1 MDKATVDLI
10 TGLAHALAWPVT
22 VLVVVLSLRSKI
34 GELLLRLR
42 SFEHGDT
49 RVDFQNELRSISNTT
64 DVPAIAERSSHDDD
78 WASSL
83 KSLATTAPRQS
94 VLNAWNQLMEAV
106 VGVAHENSLSLSEQE
121 LKTPKLLAERLR
133 KQRIIDAQTCDAIV
147 SMRLLRNKV
156 AHAENMP
163 VSTRDALAFIDMVS
177 ALMKNLDQSRNSPA
191 PSGTDES

>member
-1 MDKATVDLI
+1 MEKATVELI

-49 RVDFQNELRSISNTT
+49 RLDFQNELRTISNTT
-64 DVPAIAERSSHDDD
+64 DVPAIAEQSSRDED
-78 WASSL
+78 WAAAL
-83 KSLATTAPRQS
+83 RALAETAPRQA
-94 VLNAWNQLMEAV
+94 VLNAWNQLMDAV
-106 VGVAHENSLSLSEQE
+106 VNVAHENSLSLSEQE
-121 LKTPKLLAERLR
+121 LKTPKYLAERLR

-163 VSTRDALAFIDMVS
+163 VSTRDALAFIDMVAS
-177 ALMKNLDQSRNSPA
+177 LMKNLDQSRKSPT
-191 PSGTDES
+191 PRDTDEI